1 MVRQIYL
8 KACMWRVR
16 QVIGDEN
23 MYRCTRLTGA
33 GPQNVENF
41 DIGYAIKQYMK
52 GVDERRESGIGEV
65 LSTMTRRRVGGK

>member
-1 MVRQIYL
+1 
-8 KACMWRVR
+8 MWRVR

-52 GVDERRESGIGEV
+52 GVDERRESGVREV
-65 LSTMTRRRVGGK
+65 LSTRTRRRVRVGGM